1 MSTAEPVGRPSAWFR
16 SSYSNGA
23 GGECVECAIS
33 RDRAHVRDSKDT
45 DALVVTVTH
54 RTWASF
60 LQALKDDR
68 LAR

>member
-1 MSTAEPVGRPSAWFR
+1 M
-16 SSYSNGA
+16 
-23 GGECVECAIS
+23 
-33 RDRAHVRDSKDT
+33 RDSKDT

>member
-1 MSTAEPVGRPSAWFR
+1 M
-16 SSYSNGA
+16 
-23 GGECVECAIS
+23 
-33 RDRAHVRDSKDT
+33 RDSKDT
-45 DALVVTVTH
+45 GVPAVTVTH